1 MRSLSVKL
9 TALSVGVVDALA
21 VLRKEKELS
30 VPSLITFGLVEYCPC
45 DEIYALS
52 LEVLTLQPCEIT
64 SEALE

>member
-1 MRSLSVKL
+1 M
-9 TALSVGVVDALA
+9 VDALA